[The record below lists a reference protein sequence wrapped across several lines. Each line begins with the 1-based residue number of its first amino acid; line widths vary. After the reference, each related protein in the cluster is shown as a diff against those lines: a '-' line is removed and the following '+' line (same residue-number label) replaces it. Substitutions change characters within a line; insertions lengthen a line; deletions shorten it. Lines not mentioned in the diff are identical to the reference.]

1 LVTLGLRGEVNAA
14 RRCGAIAAASRL
26 RQPSADLGTQ
36 HLLTVT
42 TLLFSQNPV
51 RAA

>member
-1 LVTLGLRGEVNAA
+1 MQEE
-14 RRCGAIAAASRL
+14 RCTGCTFL

-42 TLLFSQNPV
+42 MLFFSQNPV